1 MASALATSEATALA
15 AILIVDDDLEDVQF
29 IKRAFR
35 KNNVVNPLFSVL
47 SGEEALEYLQRCE
60 HENSTY
66 PGLILLDLNMPGVG
80 GMETLRRVKQ
90 NERWR
95 RIPAVIFT
103 TSKAEEDVLVSY
115 NMGANSFISK
125 PFGFDGLTE
134 VVAQISSYWLGV
146 AALPSTTVE

>member
-1 MASALATSEATALA
+1 MVAVNSPSEAAALA

-29 IKRAFR
+29 IKRAFK
-35 KNNVVNPLFSVL
+35 KNNVANPLFSVF
-47 SGEEALEYLQRCE
+47 SGEEALDFLRRCD
-60 HENSTY
+60 NQSRTY

-95 RIPAVIFT
+95 QIPAVIFT
-103 TSKAEEDVLVSY
+103 TSKAEEDVLTSY
-115 NMGANSFISK
+115 SMGANSFISK
-125 PFGFDGLTE
+125 PFGFEGLTD

-146 AALPSTTVE
+146 AALPSKTAE

>member
-1 MASALATSEATALA
+1 MTGMTALSEAAALA

-29 IKRAFR
+29 IKRAFK
-35 KNNVVNPLFSVL
+35 KNNVSNPLFSVF
-47 SGEEALEYLQRCE
+47 SGEEALDFLHRCDKG
-60 HENSTY
+60 NQTY

-80 GMETLRRVKQ
+80 GMETLRRVKL

-103 TSKAEEDVLVSY
+103 TSKAEEDVLTSY
-115 NMGANSFISK
+115 SMGANSFISK

-134 VVAQISSYWLGV
+134 VVAQISAYWLGV
-146 AALPSTTVE
+146 AALPSKSTE

>member
-1 MASALATSEATALA
+1 MASALTAAEATALA

-35 KNNVVNPLFSVL
+35 KNNVANPLFSVL
-47 SGEEALEYLQRCE
+47 SGEEALEFLQQCE
-60 HENSTY
+60 LDSGAY

-103 TSKAEEDVLVSY
+103 TSKAEEDVLDSY
-115 NMGANSFISK
+115 SMGANSFISK
-125 PFGFDGLTE
+125 PFGFEGLTD
-134 VVAQISSYWLGV
+134 VVAQISAYWLGV